1 MTSAL
6 QLNFSHCFPGKIW
19 SLHTAP
25 EKDLLFI
32 EIRDEV
38 NFQVTF
44 AALQI
49 KTNQFLWNGLEL
61 KESWW
66 VSLQA
71 AKEDTVLFQ
80 SYVSKGN
87 PDHKNL
93 IAFDIFTKTV
103 RWEVEEFSFYDWNDT
118 TIFGYRTKDDI
129 QPAIID
135 GRTGVVTEMRWEVQ
149 STGKDVKSTSP
160 VQFLEG
166 TTHFESVKSFI
177 GHKTQLSIVMG
188 VEYLEWDNWIMVSA
202 YADQEGSLANYLLVF
217 DKAGTMLLREKL
229 GEKLQGLGTDTF
241 FVLSGC
247 LFFVK
252 NKSELVAYK
261 LYD

>member
-1 MTSAL
+1 LSSTL
-6 QLNFSHCFPGKIW
+6 QPNFSHSFPGKIW

-25 EKDLLFI
+25 ENDLLFI

-49 KTNQFLWNGLEL
+49 KTNQFLWNGLGL

-66 VSLQA
+66 VSLQS
-71 AKEDTVLFQ
+71 AKEHTVLFQ
-80 SYVSKGN
+80 SYASKGN

-93 IAFDIFTKTV
+93 IAFDIFSKSV

-118 TIFGYRTKDDI
+118 TIFGYRTKDEI

-135 GRTGVVTEMRWEVQ
+135 PLTGVVTAMRWEVQ
-149 STGKDVKSTSP
+149 STNRDTKSTNT

-166 TTHFESVKSFI
+166 TTHFESIKSFI
-177 GHKTQLSIVMG
+177 GQKTQLSIVMG
-188 VEYLEWDNWIMVSA
+188 VEYLDWDNWIMVSA
-202 YADQEGSLANYLLVF
+202 YAEQEGSLANYLLVF
-217 DKAGTMLLREKL
+217 DKAGNLLLREIL

-252 NKSELVAYK
+252 NKSELVAYT